1 MEFVAAS
8 VRQRETVVPVTDA
21 REVRGQTRDDAALT
35 LIERRPDHQVGDAGL
50 VAPFLLMT
58 PSTMAAVTQIGRADA
73 CERILLYPRQ
83 LAETV
88 MEAARFVAER
98 GVP

>member
-1 MEFVAAS
+1 
-8 VRQRETVVPVTDA
+8 
-21 REVRGQTRDDAALT
+21 
-35 LIERRPDHQVGDAGL
+35 
-50 VAPFLLMT
+50 
-58 PSTMAAVTQIGRADA
+58 MAAVTQIGRADA